1 AYFFAL
7 MAIGRLSMTCLL
19 LEELDS
25 SDLNWLM
32 QAARYSSVPAEIL
45 LADPNQPS
53 DDVFLILEGMVAIAA
68 PIRQA
73 AIAHP
78 SEKPTA
84 SMSRLITTL
93 SQFMPGDFASL
104 STVLDSR
111 SLPYSIISESPCQV
125 LCIPRVVLLQKLQE
139 DTSFASRF
147 YRAVALLMSARNQ
160 RLVREFEYQ
169 NIPVRRSPLR
179 QSITLFA
186 ELQDSDLDWLAT
198 VGIVQSL
205 PAQAVLLPTG
215 RSPDAL
221 HVVLEGA
228 LLLSQP
234 VEAPNLVAQTL
245 APAEN
250 PSALYQ
256 EVARLSR
263 GDLVGEM
270 QFVNAHDLTL
280 CASTLRD
287 SQVLSVPRW
296 RLAAKLLHDVSF
308 AARFYR
314 VLATLLTAEYE
325 AMLHQLH
332 AATCGSAGERVEP
345 MGDRDD
351 LSSRL
356 LTRISLAEARF
367 EWLLKRIQAQPE
379 NGRDLQW

>member
-1 AYFFAL
+1 
-7 MAIGRLSMTCLL
+7 MTCLL
-19 LEELDS
+19 LEELHS

-32 QAARYSSVPAEIL
+32 QAATYNSIPSETL

-53 DDVFLILEGMVAIAA
+53 DDVFLILEGMVAIAS
-68 PIRQA
+68 PTRQA
-73 AIAHP
+73 AIAHSFEKASS
-78 SEKPTA
+78 SESWSVP
-84 SMSRLITTL
+84 IL
-93 SQFMPGDFASL
+93 SQVLPGDFASL
-104 STVLDSR
+104 SSILDSKL
-111 SLPYSIISESPCQV
+111 LPYLIISESPCQV
-125 LCIPRVVLLQKLQE
+125 LCIPRAMLLQKLQE
-139 DTSFASRF
+139 DASFASRF
-147 YRAVALLMSARNQ
+147 YRTVALLMSARNW

-169 NIPVRRSPLR
+169 NLPVRRSPLR

-198 VGIVQSL
+198 VGMVQSL
-205 PAQAVLLPTG
+205 PAQTVLLSTG

-221 HVVLEGA
+221 HIVLEGA
-228 LLLSQP
+228 LRLSQP
-234 VEAPNLVAQTL
+234 VEVSNLVAQAL
-245 APAEN
+245 VPAEN
-250 PSALYQ
+250 PSAPHQ

-270 QFVNAHDLTL
+270 QLVNAHDLTL

-287 SQVLSVPRW
+287 SQVLSIPRW
-296 RLAAKLLHDVSF
+296 RLAAKLLHDASF

-314 VLATLLTAEYE
+314 VLATLLATEYE

-332 AATCGSAGERVEP
+332 TATLGSAGEKVELV
-345 MGDRDD
+345 GDRDD

-367 EWLLKRIQAQPE
+367 EWLLKRIQAQQE